1 MLNRK
6 GEPMENKTEIK
17 KIVLQLGIKEVEL
30 TVEECKKLKEVL
42 SEMFGKDV
50 VKKIHH
56 HDYYK
61 WYWQQPITYFTNKT
75 APNPNIVYCSNTAS
89 ISMDGSTL
97 KCSL

>member
-6 GEPMENKTEIK
+6 GETMENKTEIK
-17 KIVLQLGIKEVEL
+17 KIVLQLGKKEVEL

-50 VKKIHH
+50 VKEIHH

-61 WYWQQPITYFTNKT
+61 WYWQHPVTYYTNQT
-75 APNPNIVYCSNTAS
+75 SPLANQIYCSNTAS

-97 KCSL
+97 KCSM